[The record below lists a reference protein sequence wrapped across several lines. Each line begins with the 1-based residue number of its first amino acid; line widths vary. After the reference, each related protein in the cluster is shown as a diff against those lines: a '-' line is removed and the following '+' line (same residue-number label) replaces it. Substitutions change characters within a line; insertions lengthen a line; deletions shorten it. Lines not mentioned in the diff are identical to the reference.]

1 MSSAEDKYYAYFDP
15 SSVPSY
21 IRAVEQLNDYISAEG
36 PFDGVLAFSQGAG
49 LAAMHLVHK
58 SLQEP
63 KQDPHFKVAILI
75 SCVAVY
81 DPVAWLK
88 HGQVRVLDP
97 VIDGQPINIPTAHIW
112 GVQDGLQS
120 ECKVL
125 SELSDKTSRAISV
138 HGGGHEVPSLST
150 QGAVKDAVQ
159 AIRRAVAIAMLRN
172 EFES

>member
-1 MSSAEDKYYAYFDP
+1 M
-15 SSVPSY
+15 
-21 IRAVEQLNDYISAEG
+21 NDYILAEG

-49 LAAMHLVHK
+49 LAAMHLVNK
-58 SLQEP
+58 SMQEP

-81 DPVAWLK
+81 DPVAWLN

-97 VIDGQPINIPTAHIW
+97 TIDGQPIRIPTAHIW
-112 GVQDGLQS
+112 GIEDGLQS

-138 HGGGHEVPSLST
+138 HGGGHEVPGLST
-150 QGAVKDAVQ
+150 RGAVKDAVQ
-159 AIRRAVAIAMLRN
+159 AIRRAIAIAMLIAQ
-172 EFES
+172 EGV